1 MSQIISYS
9 DENEKVLFSRIERF
23 FSDFDLSKLLLKCN
37 FYKASGFS
45 CVLILKQ
52 LFSLIFSGK
61 NLYRALD
68 LNSDDLSF
76 RKNTAYRFLNE
87 GRFNWERLLT
97 LMMTRLFGYIDP
109 LTGKDRQS
117 VLIVDDSLFGRDRS
131 KKVELLA
138 RVFDHTSHTFH
149 KGFRMLTL
157 GWSDGNTFLPLRFQL
172 LSSTDDENV
181 YCPAQ
186 QKDKRTLASKRREN
200 ARRPTPDILLDLL
213 RSVRHIPA
221 RYVLFDSWFTFPKT
235 VARIKSMQRDVIG
248 MIKKTEKVHYFYEN
262 EWQDV
267 KAIYQKIKKSADPK
281 AQVLGSA
288 CVRLRENKSATA
300 EEWVDAR
307 IVFVHDCHSK
317 DWLALLCT
325 DIELSNEEIVRL
337 YGKRWDIEV
346 FFKVC
351 KSHLALAK
359 EFQGRSYDMQVAA
372 TTIVFL
378 RYAMLAM
385 EARKNQDD
393 RTLGDLFFLLK
404 EEMADIKLSYSL
416 MVLIDTLRHVLHN
429 LPMIS
434 EDLANTILD
443 AFFDALPA
451 SLKDKLLSCA

>member
-1 MSQIISYS
+1 MSQIISHS
-9 DENEKVLFSRIERF
+9 GQNDKALFSSIERF

-68 LNSDDLSF
+68 LNSNDLSF

-87 GRFNWERLLT
+87 GRFNWEKLLM
-97 LMMTRLFGYIDP
+97 LMMTRLVCFIDQ

-117 VLIVDDSLFGRDRS
+117 VLIIDDSLFSRDRS

-157 GWSDGNTFLPLRFQL
+157 GWSDGNTFLPLCFQL
-172 LSSTDDENV
+172 LSSTEDKNV

-200 ARRPTPDILLDLL
+200 ARRSTTDVLMDMLH
-213 RSVRHIPA
+213 SVQHIPA

-248 MIKKTEKVHYFYEN
+248 MIKKTEKVHYLYEN
-262 EWQDV
+262 KWQDV

-307 IVFVHDCHSK
+307 IVFVKDRHSK

-325 DIELSNEEIVRL
+325 DLELSDEEIVRL

-378 RYAMLAM
+378 RYAMLAI
-385 EARKNQDD
+385 ETRKNQDD
-393 RTLGDLFFLLK
+393 RTLGDLFYLLK

-416 MVLIDTLRHVLHN
+416 MILIDTLRHVLHN
-429 LPMIS
+429 LPTIS
-434 EDLANTILD
+434 EDLANAILN
-443 AFFDALPA
+443 AFFDALP
-451 SLKDKLLSCA
+451 SSIKDRLLSCA

>member
-1 MSQIISYS
+1 M
-9 DENEKVLFSRIERF
+9 F
-23 FSDFDLSKLLLKCN
+23 C
-37 FYKASGFS
+37 
-45 CVLILKQ
+45 
-52 LFSLIFSGK
+52 LFSLISV
-61 NLYRALD
+61 
-68 LNSDDLSF
+68 
-76 RKNTAYRFLNE
+76 
-87 GRFNWERLLT
+87 ER
-97 LMMTRLFGYIDP
+97 P
-109 LTGKDRQS
+109 
-117 VLIVDDSLFGRDRS
+117 
-131 KKVELLA
+131 
-138 RVFDHTSHTFH
+138 
-149 KGFRMLTL
+149 
-157 GWSDGNTFLPLRFQL
+157 
-172 LSSTDDENV
+172 
-181 YCPAQ
+181 
-186 QKDKRTLASKRREN
+186 
-200 ARRPTPDILLDLL
+200 
-213 RSVRHIPA
+213 
-221 RYVLFDSWFTFPKT
+221 
-235 VARIKSMQRDVIG
+235 
-248 MIKKTEKVHYFYEN
+248 
-262 EWQDV
+262 V

-307 IVFVHDCHSK
+307 IIFVHDCHSK

-404 EEMADIKLSYSL
+404 EEMADIKLSYSF

-429 LPMIS
+429 LPTIS
-434 EDLANTILD
+434 EDLATTILD
-443 AFFDALPA
+443 AFFDALP
-451 SLKDKLLSCA
+451 SSIKDKLLSCA

>member
-9 DENEKVLFSRIERF
+9 DANEKVLFSRIERF
-23 FSDFDLSKLLLKCN
+23 FSDFGLSKLLLKCN

-68 LNSDDLSF
+68 LNNDDLSF

-87 GRFNWERLLT
+87 GRFHWEKLLT
-97 LMMTRLFGYIDP
+97 LMMTRLVCFIDQ

-117 VLIVDDSLFGRDRS
+117 VLIIDDSLFGRDRS

-157 GWSDGNTFLPLRFQL
+157 GWSDGNTFLPLSFQL
-172 LSSTDDENV
+172 LSSAEDENV
-181 YCPAQ
+181 YCPAK

-200 ARRPTPDILLDLL
+200 ARRSATDVLLDLL
-213 RSVRHIPA
+213 QAARHIPA
-221 RYVLFDSWFTFPKT
+221 KYVLFDSWFTFPKT
-235 VARIKSMQRDVIG
+235 VVRIKNLKRDVIG
-248 MIKKTEKVHYFYEN
+248 MIKITKKVHYLYEN

-281 AQVLGSA
+281 AQIQGSV
-288 CVRLRENKSATA
+288 CVRLRENKSDTA
-300 EEWVDAR
+300 EDWVDAR
-307 IVFVHDCHSK
+307 IVFVKDRHSK

-325 DIELSNEEIVRL
+325 DLELSDEEIIRL

-359 EFQGRSYDMQVAA
+359 EFQGRNYDMQVAA

-378 RYAMLAM
+378 RYAMLAI
-385 EARKNQDD
+385 EARKNLDD
-393 RTLGDLFFLLK
+393 RTIGDLFYLLK
-404 EEMADIKLSYSL
+404 EEMADVKLSYSL
-416 MVLIDTLRHVLHN
+416 MILIDTLRHVLHE

-434 EDLANTILD
+434 EDLANVILD
-443 AFFDALPA
+443 AFFNALPMPI
-451 SLKDKLLSCA
+451 KDKLLSCA

>member
-9 DENEKVLFSRIERF
+9 DADEKVLFLRIERF
-23 FSDFDLSKLLLKCN
+23 FSDFGLSKLLLKCN

-61 NLYRALD
+61 NLYRALN

-87 GRFNWERLLT
+87 GRFHWEKLLT
-97 LMMTRLFGYIDP
+97 LMMTRLVCFIDQ

-117 VLIVDDSLFGRDRS
+117 VLIIDDSLFGRDRS

-157 GWSDGNTFLPLRFQL
+157 GWSDGNTFLPLCFQL
-172 LSSTDDENV
+172 LSSAEDKNV
-181 YCPAQ
+181 YCPAK
-186 QKDKRTLASKRREN
+186 QKDKRTLARKRRDN
-200 ARRPTPDILLDLL
+200 ARRSTTDVLLDLL
-213 RSVRHIPA
+213 QTVRHIPA
-221 RYVLFDSWFTFPKT
+221 QYVLFDSWFTFPKT
-235 VARIKSMQRDVIG
+235 VVRIKNLKRDVIG
-248 MIKKTEKVHYFYEN
+248 MIKITEKVHYLYEN

-267 KAIYQKIKKSADPK
+267 KAIYQKIKKSADPN
-281 AQVLGSA
+281 AQIMGSA
-288 CVRLRENKSATA
+288 CVRLRESKSATA

-307 IVFVHDCHSK
+307 IVFVKDRHSK

-325 DIELSNEEIVRL
+325 DLELSDEEIVRL

-359 EFQGRSYDMQVAA
+359 EFQGRNYDMQVAA

-378 RYAMLAM
+378 RYAMLAI
-385 EARKNQDD
+385 EARKNLDD
-393 RTLGDLFFLLK
+393 RTIGDLFYLIK
-404 EEMADIKLSYSL
+404 EEMADVKLSYSL
-416 MVLIDTLRHVLHN
+416 MILIDTLRHVLHEM
-429 LPMIS
+429 PMIS
-434 EDLANTILD
+434 EDLANAILD
-443 AFFDALPA
+443 AFFKALPMPI
-451 SLKDKLLSCA
+451 KDKLLSCA